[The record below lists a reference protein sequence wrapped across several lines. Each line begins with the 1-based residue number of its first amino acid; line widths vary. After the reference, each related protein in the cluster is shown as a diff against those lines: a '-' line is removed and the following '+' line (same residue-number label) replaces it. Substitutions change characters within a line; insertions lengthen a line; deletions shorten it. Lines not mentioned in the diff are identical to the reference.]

1 MSFPPAFFIS
11 SRSFLTSSYVA
22 FIISS
27 ATALI
32 LNHKE
37 KTEEVLLTI
46 EETAEK
52 LNLVP
57 NTVRVK
63 INRGELKAVKT
74 GQKWLIRQ
82 SAIDE
87 YLMACEERQPLS
99 EKDIESRAATYVALN
114 KGRYGKVR

>member
-1 MSFPPAFFIS
+1 MLIQMSPETLSEMIEEAVK
-11 SRSFLTSSYVA
+11 R
-22 FIISS
+22 
-27 ATALI
+27 ALGGRKI
-32 LNHKE
+32 GGR

-99 EKDIESRAATYVALN
+99 KKDIESRAATYVALN
-114 KGRYGKVR
+114 KVRYGKVR